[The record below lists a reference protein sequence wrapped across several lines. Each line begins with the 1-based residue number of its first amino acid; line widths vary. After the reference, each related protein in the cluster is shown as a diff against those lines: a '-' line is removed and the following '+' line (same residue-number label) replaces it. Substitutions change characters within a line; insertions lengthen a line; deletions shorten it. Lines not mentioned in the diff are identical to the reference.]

1 MRRREFLAAG
11 SAALL
16 APRSARAAQGH
27 IEVFVDETIGTI
39 SPNLQGH
46 LAEHIGGVIYD
57 GIWVGENS
65 KIPNIGGIRKSLV
78 DMSRP
83 LKLPVL
89 RWPGGCFAD
98 SYNWRDGTGPRAQ
111 RPRRANVTI
120 NHPFMVKAPDGP
132 QKYEPNWFGT
142 NEFMRFCRLTGAQP
156 YLSANV
162 RSLTPQDF
170 YQWVEYCNAPA
181 GPSSLADLR
190 ASQGD
195 REPFAVHY

>member
-11 SAALL
+11 SAVLL
-16 APRSARAAQGH
+16 GPRSARAAQGR
-27 IEVFVDETIGTI
+27 IEVFVDETVGTI

-78 DMSRP
+78 EALRP
-83 LKLPVL
+83 LKLPVV